1 MEAEGGMEAKGER
14 EATPAAKLNKKES
27 LASKGELGKA
37 AAKSFGFRL
46 TDGERDGASVVEGLG
61 DDAWLHI
68 FHHLHHIVHHGVS
81 EGVGDFLLHQP
92 GFYLTMLYGV
102 GSSCAISHAK
112 SARAEVYS
120 AIIPDYYD
128 KNISKLV

>member
-1 MEAEGGMEAKGER
+1 MRQGGR
-14 EATPAAKLNKKES
+14 EKEDKDIFKSTRLQPIKNRQEVGNMLKES

-61 DDAWLHI
+61 DDARLHI
-68 FHHLHHIVHHGVS
+68 FHYLHHIVHHRVS

-92 GFYLTMLYGV
+92 CFYLAMLYGV
-102 GSSCAISHAK
+102 SSSCTISHDK
-112 SARAEVYS
+112 SASAEVY
-120 AIIPDYYD
+120 IH
-128 KNISKLV
+128 KLS

>member
-46 TDGERDGASVVEGLG
+46 TDGERDERCDEGG
-61 DDAWLHI
+61 ERYAAT
-68 FHHLHHIVHHGVS
+68 HHLPNLRQH
-81 EGVGDFLLHQP
+81 LLH
-92 GFYLTMLYGV
+92 
-102 GSSCAISHAK
+102 HALH
-112 SARAEVYS
+112 
-120 AIIPDYYD
+120 P
-128 KNISKLV
+128 

>member
-46 TDGERDGASVVEGLG
+46 TDG
-61 DDAWLHI
+61 
-68 FHHLHHIVHHGVS
+68 
-81 EGVGDFLLHQP
+81 
-92 GFYLTMLYGV
+92 
-102 GSSCAISHAK
+102 
-112 SARAEVYS
+112 
-120 AIIPDYYD
+120 
-128 KNISKLV
+128 